1 MTRTTQALVVGFLGA
16 VLLRLSLG
24 DGYLRYVTGWMKW
37 PLVATGVVLLGLT
50 AWMLLRP
57 VPEQDSE
64 RDSERVAEDDSEEDG
79 HGHKVPV
86 MTWLAILPGVIVFV
100 ASPPSLGAY
109 LAERRAD
116 DPVAA
121 APDAEI
127 LPLPAS
133 DGPVDVEVAEFMWRA
148 GVEDGSTIKDRDV
161 RLTGFVSTDETGSWY
176 VTRIAIACC
185 AADATASRVRV
196 EGHDEVPPRDSW
208 VAVTGR
214 WVVGSAPGAAA
225 ETAIEATS
233 VEPREAPA
241 NTYQ

>member
-1 MTRTTQALVVGFLGA
+1 MVATVTRTTQALVVGFLGA
-16 VLLRLSLG
+16 VLLRLALG
-24 DGYLRYVTGWMKW
+24 DGYLRYVTDWMKW
-37 PLVATGVVLLGLT
+37 PLVVTGVVLLGLT

-57 VPEQDSE
+57 EPEE
-64 RDSERVAEDDSEEDG
+64 GEEDHG
-79 HGHKVPV
+79 HGHKVPA
-86 MTWLAILPGVIVFV
+86 MTWLAIVPGVIVFV

-109 LAERRAD
+109 LAERRAG

-148 GVEDGSTIKDRDV
+148 GVEDGSTIKGRDI
-161 RLTGFVSTDETGSWY
+161 RLTGFVSTDEKGNWY

-185 AADATASRVRV
+185 AADASASRVRV
-196 EGHDEVPPRDSW
+196 EDYDDAPERDAW

-214 WVVGSAPGAAA
+214 WVEGTAPGGKS
-225 ETAIEATS
+225 ETAIEAIS

>member
-1 MTRTTQALVVGFLGA
+1 MTRTTQALVIGFLGA

-24 DGYLRYVTGWMKW
+24 DGYLRYVSEWMKW

-57 VPEQDSE
+57 VPEDGSK
-64 RDSERVAEDDSEEDG
+64 DGSAEDG
-79 HGHKVPV
+79 PGHKVPA

-109 LAERRAD
+109 LAERRAG

-148 GVEDGSTIKDRDV
+148 GVEDGSTIEDRDV
-161 RLTGFVSTDETGSWY
+161 RLTGFVSTDESGSWY

-196 EGHDEVPPRDSW
+196 EGHADVPPRDSW

-214 WVVGSAPGAAA
+214 WVVGSAPGAES

-233 VEPREAPA
+233 VQPREAPA

>member
-1 MTRTTQALVVGFLGA
+1 MTRTTQALITGFLGA
-16 VLLRLSLG
+16 VLLRLSFG
-24 DGYLRYVTGWMKW
+24 DGYLRYVTSWMKW

-50 AWMLLRP
+50 VWMLLRP
-57 VPEQDSE
+57 EPGE
-64 RDSERVAEDDSEEDG
+64 EDDHDG
-79 HGHKVPV
+79 HHPHKVPA
-86 MTWLAILPGVIVFV
+86 MTWLAILPGVVVFV

-121 APDAEI
+121 ATDAEI
-127 LPLPAS
+127 LPLPGPES
-133 DGPVDVEVAEFMWRA
+133 PDGPVDVEVAEFMWRA

-161 RLTGFVSTDETGSWY
+161 RLTGFVSVDENGSWY

-185 AADATASRVRV
+185 AADASASRVRV
-196 EGHDEVPPRDSW
+196 EGHGEAPERDSW

-214 WVVGSAPGAAA
+214 WVEGTAPGAESA
-225 ETAIEATS
+225 TAIEATS
-233 VEPREAPA
+233 VEPRETPA